1 MSKKQKLFQ
10 KIVNSQ
16 KNVRFDDLVLLA
28 QYLGFEIK
36 EINGSHHQFRH
47 SVLKAQLNFQPN
59 RDQAKSYQVRQLLK
73 LIEELGIQLEDE

>member
-1 MSKKQKLFQ
+1 MSKKQKLLLRLS
-10 KIVNSQ
+10 NNQ

-28 QYLGFEIK
+28 QYLGFEII

-47 SVLKAQLNFQPN
+47 PILKAKLNFQPN
-59 RDQAKSYQVRQLLK
+59 RDQAKTYQVRQLLK